1 MQNIFRSLYFIL
13 HFRPAKSI
21 QADREISFNI
31 RNVQNNDSPKSVQ
44 MSKPVKEVQNTIQP
58 EIKPVSHDQLE
69 EEVDDRPVNRR
80 SPNGFLLPDP
90 LPKGELLADSQKQV
104 NLLIR
109 KHKKTW
115 NIHT

>member
-1 MQNIFRSLYFIL
+1 MS
-13 HFRPAKSI
+13 FRPAKSI

-31 RNVQNNDSPKSVQ
+31 RNLGDDGSPKSVQ
-44 MSKPVKEVQNTIQP
+44 ISKPVKEVKNTIQP
-58 EIKPVSHDQLE
+58 EIQPVSQDQLE

-104 NLLIR
+104 NL
-109 KHKKTW
+109 
-115 NIHT
+115 